1 MKEWVERCELPPN
14 GLRLAQKSSPY
25 AIGPSLKGSCLKLSP
40 ILTDFI
46 ELESAGKSQC
56 EWTNQD
62 L

>member
-1 MKEWVERCELPPN
+1 MKELVERFELPPK
-14 GLRLAQKSSPY
+14 GLRLAQSIMQSGRKD
-25 AIGPSLKGSCLKLSP
+25 SCLKLSP
-40 ILTDFI
+40 ILTDFA